1 MATESS
7 EPRIKLI
14 LQLAGVALVTL
25 FAVHGFLNAYY
36 DRMAK
41 AEELRKLGGAPA
53 EALTSLRT
61 DEKARLTSG
70 AMPIDQAMKA
80 LTEKG
85 RMAVSPAIA
94 PAISKDLAPL
104 QGWSKLP
111 GEVPEQMTAAPPPPV
126 EPAVAVGDA
135 GAAGDAGGP
144 GAKGD
149 GGAAAPK
156 GKPAK
161 GK

>member
-7 EPRIKLI
+7 DPKVKLI
-14 LQLAGVALVTL
+14 LQLGGVALVTL
-25 FAVHGFLNAYY
+25 IGVHGLLNAYY

-53 EALTSLRT
+53 EALTNLRA
-61 DEKARLTSG
+61 DEKTRLTAGS
-70 AMPIDQAMKA
+70 MPIDQAMKA

-85 RMAVSPAIA
+85 RTAVSPAIA
-94 PAISKDLAPL
+94 PTVSKDLAPL

-111 GEVPEQMTAAPPPPV
+111 GEVPEQMTAPPPPPV
-126 EPAVAVGDA
+126 EPAVATGDA
-135 GAAGDAGGP
+135 GAAGAAGPGTKPDGGP
-144 GAKGD
+144 
-149 GGAAAPK
+149 APK
-156 GKPAK
+156 AKPGK